1 MQRVFGQLPD
11 GVEIHALTLRSE
23 AGLEAEVLTYG
34 GILHTLQLIT
44 AQGVVPLVLNLPDLP
59 AYAADGDS
67 LNILVGRFGNRI
79 AGARYT
85 LEGVTHVLAANEGR
99 NQLHGGLRG
108 FGRRVWSVLEQAPD
122 QVLLGYDSPNG
133 EEGYP
138 GNLHVRARLQLQG
151 LSLQLEFE
159 AHCDAATALNLT
171 HHPYF
176 NLSGDPQLR
185 AAAQV
190 LRVPAD
196 RYLPVD
202 AESIPTGEIASVT
215 GTPFDFRQPA
225 ALADNTD
232 TAHPQIILGK
242 GYDQCL
248 VLAADA
254 DCVAELYSRTVA
266 WRCVS
271 AAMPRRCRCTRAN
284 IWTPTIPDWAVAY
297 AWSRRIIRTPPITP
311 TFLRPSCGRATPIAA
326 VSAIA
331 LPTRGRASPG
341 TPCVPRWMRE
351 RFQS

>member
-11 GVEIHALTLRSE
+11 GVEIHALTLRSQ
-23 AGLEAEVLTYG
+23 AGLQAEVLTYG
-34 GILHTLQLIT
+34 GILHTLQLTT
-44 AQGVVPLVLNLPDLP
+44 AQGVVPLVLNLPDLA

-122 QVLLGYDSPNG
+122 QVLLGYDSPDG

-138 GNLHVRARLQLQG
+138 GNLHVRAHLQLHG
-151 LSLQLEFE
+151 LSLQLNFQ

-225 ALADNTD
+225 ALADNTQP
-232 TAHPQIILGK
+232 AHPQIILGK

-254 DCVAELYSRTVA
+254 DCVAELYSPHSGVA
-266 WRCVS
+266 LRISSDAPAVQVYEGQHLDAHHPGLGRGVCLEPQDYPDAPNHPNFPS
-271 AAMPRRCRCTRAN
+271 
-284 IWTPTIPDWAVAY
+284 TI
-297 AWSRRIIRTPPITP
+297 
-311 TFLRPSCGRATPIAA
+311 LRPGETYRRSISYRFAKAGPDQPWDAVRA
-326 VSAIA
+326 A
-331 LPTRGRASPG
+331 LDA
-341 TPCVPRWMRE
+341 
-351 RFQS
+351 

>member
-11 GVEIHALTLRSE
+11 GVEVHALTLRST

-34 GILHTLQLIT
+34 GILHALRLTT
-44 AQGVVPLVLNLPDLP
+44 EHGVVRLLLALPDLP

-85 LEGVTHVLAANEGR
+85 LDGVTHTLAANEGR

-122 QVLLGYDSPNG
+122 QVLLGYDSPDG

-138 GNLHVRARLQLQG
+138 GNLQVRARLQLRG
-151 LSLQLEFE
+151 RSLQLDFE
-159 AHCDAATALNLT
+159 AQCDAATALNLT

-176 NLSGDPQLR
+176 NLSGDPHRR
-185 AAAQV
+185 AALQV

-202 AESIPTGEIASVT
+202 AESIPTGEIASVA
-215 GTPFDFRQPA
+215 GTPFDFRHAA
-225 ALADNTD
+225 ALADKSD
-232 TAHPQIILGK
+232 PSHPQVVLGK

-248 VLAADA
+248 VLAAGA
-254 DCVAELYSRTVA
+254 DCVAELYSPHSGVA
-266 WRCVS
+266 LRISSDAPAVQLYEGQHLDDHHPGLGRGVCLEPQDYPDAPNHPNFPSTILRPGEVYRRRIAYHFASPGPDQPWAVVS
-271 AAMPRRCRCTRAN
+271 AALDA
-284 IWTPTIPDWAVAY
+284 
-297 AWSRRIIRTPPITP
+297 
-311 TFLRPSCGRATPIAA
+311 
-326 VSAIA
+326 
-331 LPTRGRASPG
+331 
-341 TPCVPRWMRE
+341 
-351 RFQS
+351 

>member
-11 GVEIHALTLRSE
+11 GVEIHALTLRSQ
-23 AGLEAEVLTYG
+23 AGLQAEVLTYG
-34 GILHTLQLIT
+34 GILHTLQLTT
-44 AQGVVPLVLNLPDLP
+44 AQGVVPLVLNLPDLA

-122 QVLLGYDSPNG
+122 QVLLGYDSPDG

-138 GNLHVRARLQLQG
+138 GNLHVRAHLQLHG
-151 LSLQLEFE
+151 LSLQLNFQ

-202 AESIPTGEIASVT
+202 AESIPTG
-215 GTPFDFRQPA
+215 
-225 ALADNTD
+225 
-232 TAHPQIILGK
+232 
-242 GYDQCL
+242 
-248 VLAADA
+248 
-254 DCVAELYSRTVA
+254 
-266 WRCVS
+266 
-271 AAMPRRCRCTRAN
+271 
-284 IWTPTIPDWAVAY
+284 
-297 AWSRRIIRTPPITP
+297 
-311 TFLRPSCGRATPIAA
+311 
-326 VSAIA
+326 
-331 LPTRGRASPG
+331 
-341 TPCVPRWMRE
+341 
-351 RFQS
+351 

>member
-11 GVEIHALTLRSE
+11 GVEVHALTLRSD

-34 GILHTLQLIT
+34 GILHALRLTT
-44 AQGVVPLVLNLPDLP
+44 AHGVVPLLLTLPDLP

-85 LEGVTHVLAANEGR
+85 LDGVTHTLAANEGR

-108 FGRRVWSVLEQAPD
+108 FGRRVWRVLEQAPD
-122 QVLLGYDSPNG
+122 QVLLGYDSPDG

-138 GNLHVRARLQLQG
+138 GNLQVRARLQLEG
-151 LSLQLEFE
+151 RKLQLDFE
-159 AHCDAATALNLT
+159 AQCDAATALNLT

-176 NLSGDPQLR
+176 NLSGDPHHR

-202 AESIPTGEIASVT
+202 AESIPTGEIASVA
-215 GTPFDFRQPA
+215 GTPFDFRTPA

-232 TAHPQIILGK
+232 ARHPQVILGK

-254 DCVAELYSRTVA
+254 DCVAELYSPHSGVA
-266 WRCVS
+266 LRITSDAPAVQLYEGQHLDAHHPGLGRGVCLEPQDYPDAPNHPNFPS
-271 AAMPRRCRCTRAN
+271 TILRPGEIYRRLIVYRFAN
-284 IWTPTIPDWAVAY
+284 PGPDQSWAV
-297 AWSRRIIRTPPITP
+297 
-311 TFLRPSCGRATPIAA
+311 
-326 VSAIA
+326 VSVA
-331 LPTRGRASPG
+331 LDA
-341 TPCVPRWMRE
+341 
-351 RFQS
+351 